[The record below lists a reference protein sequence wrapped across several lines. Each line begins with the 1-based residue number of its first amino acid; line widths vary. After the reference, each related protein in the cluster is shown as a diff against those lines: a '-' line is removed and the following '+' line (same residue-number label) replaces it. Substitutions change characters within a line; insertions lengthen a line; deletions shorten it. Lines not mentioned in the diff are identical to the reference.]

1 MATLCI
7 SVRTDSNLQFRK
19 KKESSRARVNP
30 ISHTLSLF
38 YFAHTQAATAIA
50 LSFHGRGLLQRLT
63 RMADYQERLQA
74 VAGELS
80 KIEAELEKAVEIR
93 QRLDS
98 QRSENEQVQV
108 EFRRLKPDAGDA
120 IYKLVGPV
128 LLKQETAE
136 AKGNVDK
143 RIEFIDAEM

>member
-1 MATLCI
+1 
-7 SVRTDSNLQFRK
+7 
-19 KKESSRARVNP
+19 
-30 ISHTLSLF
+30 
-38 YFAHTQAATAIA
+38 
-50 LSFHGRGLLQRLT
+50 
-63 RMADYQERLQA
+63 MADYQERLQA